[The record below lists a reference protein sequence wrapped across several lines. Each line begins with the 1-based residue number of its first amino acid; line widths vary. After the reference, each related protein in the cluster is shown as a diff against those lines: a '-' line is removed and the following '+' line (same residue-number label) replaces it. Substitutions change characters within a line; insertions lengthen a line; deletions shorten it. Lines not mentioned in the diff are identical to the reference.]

1 MKMFNKE
8 NLDFLSTSP
17 GNYIFKNKSNKSEFG
32 KFSSIFH
39 VLASLGILLFYLIS
53 YIKGKE
59 MNVIYSKKN
68 TIPKNENDK
77 YEYYNNSEKYYSI
90 FLQTDHNET
99 IKDKFEVVVKNKN
112 NDVID
117 TIQEY
122 SNDKVLEIYFM
133 TSDIFYIYINKAE
146 KYNCSDCNILFF
158 FLFYTT
164 SSMNDEDPIGLKKNE
179 LFQSESFFID
189 IKKKNN
195 NNVFYLKK
203 NYIAYRD
210 GIRLHNFLSYLF
222 FWTHYETTYVDFYY
236 NNYFSFNYETE
247 EDVQI
252 ASISNDNIEMIEG
265 EDMVVDYYQR
275 KYETFFNIL
284 SKWCGIFC
292 TLKIFFTSIVD
303 QFSFSY
309 NNYELIKY
317 IDKKNEM
324 NKIIIISKENNNL
337 DNSNSIN
344 KMKTIDLNKIN
355 NKEKYFKKI
364 KTRDLIKYTF
374 FSCCYKKTRT
384 YKFINDCNNFVT
396 KHISIEEIFYN
407 MLCLENII
415 EEYNF
420 KDNNH
425 LKKYDEMKNKIE
437 SYENEMNLID
447 KNKDNKN
454 QNLNSN
460 LIDKSSIEIPMN
472 ENKNSIND

>member
-1 MKMFNKE
+1 MFNKE

-77 YEYYNNSEKYYSI
+77 YKYHNNTEKNYSI
-90 FLQTDHNET
+90 LLVTDELET
-99 IKDKFEVVVKNKN
+99 IKDKFEVVVENKN
-112 NDVID
+112 DDVIES
-117 TIQEY
+117 IQEY
-122 SNDKVLEIYFM
+122 SYDDKLLKIQFM
-133 TSDIFYIYINKAE
+133 TSDIFNIYINKTE
-146 KYNCSDCNILFF
+146 KYNFSTSNILFV
-158 FLFYTT
+158 FLLYTT

-236 NNYFSFNYETE
+236 NNYIPVSYEN
-247 EDVQI
+247 Q
-252 ASISNDNIEMIEG
+252 NDNEIVYITNNNLEIFPG

-396 KHISIEEIFYN
+396 NHISIEEIFYN